1 MPQGTYL
8 GDEFGDPI
16 GQASRDTPPAQ
27 AVREHATD
35 DRATAS
41 AAP

>member
-1 MPQGTYL
+1 MPQHTHL
-8 GDEFGDPI
+8 SDEFGDPT
-16 GQASRDTPPAQ
+16 GQANRDTPPAQ
-27 AVREHATD
+27 AVREHATH